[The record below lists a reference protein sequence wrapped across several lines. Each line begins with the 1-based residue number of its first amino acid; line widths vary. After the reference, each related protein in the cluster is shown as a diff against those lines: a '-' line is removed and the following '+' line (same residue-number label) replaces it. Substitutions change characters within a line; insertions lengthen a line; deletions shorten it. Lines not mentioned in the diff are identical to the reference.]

1 MSKVT
6 GVDCSRR
13 IRQYQVGG
21 SDIETVLPL
30 AIEAKTGY
38 RISVA
43 KALDQAESNALEG
56 ELPFVWVKQNRKGTS
71 PSRYIAINEEHFIP
85 MLVEYLRNWVIRTG
99 EIEQDFLNKDLN

>member
-38 RISVA
+38 RISVM
-43 KALDQAESNALEG
+43 KALDQAEENALEG

-71 PSRYIAINEEHFIP
+71 PARYIAINEEHFIP
-85 MLVEYLRNWVIRTG
+85 MLIEYLRNWIIRTD
-99 EIEQDFLNKDLN
+99 EINQNFTDMDLN